1 MKKISGLLIL
11 LLGLSFAVMAQND
24 LQLSH
29 QIYNRILF
37 NPAATGQSGCYNI
50 TLLARE
56 QWTGIKKAPETQI
69 LNINKYITPAKLG
82 LGLSV
87 ISDKVGYENIL
98 NVKAAIA
105 YHAWLSKR
113 TVLSFGVG
121 GGIISTTVEGSKLTY
136 QEPGDPNATISN
148 ITHVYPDFDFGAE
161 FNSGGLNLGV
171 SSTHVVTSFKK
182 SDLMKMPRH
191 IYAYGKY
198 AIKVTK
204 GFEIIPAVSYSNIN
218 RVHLFDCN
226 ATFSFSDRVWAG
238 ASYRIEDSFVLMAG
252 VKIINQLRIGYSYDF
267 KTGPIKSAITKGTH
281 EAMIQMKF
289 GCPSAKPNQIS
300 PRFFN

>member
-1 MKKISGLLIL
+1 MKKVIGILTLLTC
-11 LLGLSFAVMAQND
+11 LSLALSAQND

-29 QIYNRILF
+29 QLYNRILF

-69 LNINKYITPAKLG
+69 LNINKYINPAKLG
-82 LGLSV
+82 IGLLV

-105 YHAWLSKR
+105 YHAWLSKKS
-113 TVLSFGVG
+113 VLSFGIG
-121 GGIISTTVEGSKLTY
+121 AGIINSSIEGSKLTY
-136 QEPGDPNATISN
+136 QEQGDANATITNQSKL
-148 ITHVYPDFDFGAE
+148 YPDFDFGME

-182 SDLMKMPRH
+182 SDLLKVPRH

-204 GFEIIPAVSYSNIN
+204 GFEIIPAISYNNIN
-218 RVHLFDCN
+218 RVHLIECN
-226 ATFSFSDRVWAG
+226 ATFNVYDRIWAG

-252 VKIINQLRIGYSYDF
+252 VKIINQLRIGYAYDF
-267 KTGPIKSAITKGTH
+267 KTGPIRTSITKGSH
-281 EAMIQMKF
+281 EAMLQLRF
-289 GCPSAKPNQIS
+289 GCPSSKPFQIS